1 VDEAYP
7 MMPMR
12 LTLMLLQ
19 CLLIFLIPLL
29 VQGQE
34 AAPSTPPATTPA
46 TPAAPKVKH
55 ETEFQMKSGSYLG
68 FGQVYLG
75 MGEIGFQVE
84 VTNSQK
90 SEPVLEFRIDKPKG
104 KVIGTLKIPY
114 TGDTTYAL
122 KVPARMGKNSGTHD
136 LYLVAKGSGQF
147 IISSFSFIPV
157 Y

>member
-1 VDEAYP
+1 
-7 MMPMR
+7 M
-12 LTLMLLQ
+12 LMLLQ
-19 CLLIFLIPLL
+19 CLVLFLIPLL
-29 VQGQE
+29 VQGQT
-34 AAPSTPPATTPA
+34 AAPSTNPTTPQ
-46 TPAAPKVKH
+46 APKVKH

-75 MGEIGFQVE
+75 MGEIGFKVE

-104 KVIGTLKIPY
+104 KLIGTLKIPY

-122 KVPARMGKNSGTHD
+122 KVPAKMGKNHGTHD

>member
-1 VDEAYP
+1 
-7 MMPMR
+7 M
-12 LTLMLLQ
+12 
-19 CLLIFLIPLL
+19 FLIPML
-29 VQGQE
+29 VQGQTT
-34 AAPSTPPATTPA
+34 APSPPPSAGPVNTTPA
-46 TPAAPKVKH
+46 PPKVKH
-55 ETEFQMKSGSYLG
+55 ETEFKMQSGSYLG

-90 SEPVLEFRIDKPKG
+90 TESRLEFRIDKPKG

-122 KVPARMGKNSGTHD
+122 KVPAKVGRSHGTHD

-147 IISSFSFIPV
+147 IISSFSFIHV

>member
-1 VDEAYP
+1 
-7 MMPMR
+7 M
-12 LTLMLLQ
+12 LMLMQ
-19 CLLIFLIPLL
+19 CLVIFLIPML
-29 VQGQE
+29 VQGQT
-34 AAPSTPPATTPA
+34 AAPSTPQA
-46 TPAAPKVKH
+46 TPPAPKVKH

-75 MGEIGFQVE
+75 MGEIGFKVE

-90 SEPVLEFRIDKPKG
+90 SEPTLEFRIDKPKG
-104 KVIGTLKIPY
+104 KIIGTLKIPY

-122 KVPARMGKNSGTHD
+122 KVPAKMGKNRGTHD
-136 LYLVAKGSGQF
+136 LYLVAKGGGQF

>member
-1 VDEAYP
+1 
-7 MMPMR
+7 
-12 LTLMLLQ
+12 MLLQ
-19 CLLIFLIPLL
+19 CLMIVLIPLL
-29 VQGQE
+29 VQGQT
-34 AAPSTPPATTPA
+34 AAPSTNPTDTTK
-46 TPAAPKVKH
+46 APRVKH

-122 KVPARMGKNSGTHD
+122 KVPAKMGKNHGTHD